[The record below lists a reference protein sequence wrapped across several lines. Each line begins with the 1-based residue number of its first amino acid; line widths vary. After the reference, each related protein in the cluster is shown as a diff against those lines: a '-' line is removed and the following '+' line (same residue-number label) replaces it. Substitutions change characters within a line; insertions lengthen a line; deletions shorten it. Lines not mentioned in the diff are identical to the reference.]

1 MPLDQN
7 RVGTNIPIVLALMLA
22 AFLAACEQ
30 TAQHLPATPPVA
42 SSDQPAVAIAGSAQ
56 DRFSAARLP
65 AAFAG
70 PSVIGGYARGCLARA
85 QALPLDGPN
94 WQVMRTSRNRYWGHP
109 TLIAFI
115 KTLAERESHA
125 GWHGLLVGD
134 LGQPRGGPSPT
145 GHASHQIGLDVDI
158 WLTPLPAH
166 RYSDAERESTAAP
179 SMLKPQ
185 TIKVDRKIFTSA
197 HVALIRR
204 AAQFAEVER
213 IFVNPGIK
221 KALCDSAGVDRSWL
235 AKVRPWRGH
244 DEHMHVRLRCPAGEA
259 MCEPQDAPPAGDGC
273 GAELASWLNST
284 DWLKP
289 GPEPQMQATPMSA
302 LPATCTQ
309 VVQAPDVQQTTAVN
323 R

>member
-1 MPLDQN
+1 MPLDQH
-7 RVGTNIPIVLALMLA
+7 RVGSKIGIVLALMLA

-30 TAQHLPATPPVA
+30 TAQHLPASA
-42 SSDQPAVAIAGSAQ
+42 PAVMPDQAVVALTDSAQ
-56 DRFSAARLP
+56 ARFSAVRLP
-65 AAFAG
+65 AALSG

-85 QALPLDGPN
+85 TALPFDGSH
-94 WQVMRTSRNRYWGHP
+94 WQVMRPSRNRYWGHP

-115 KTLAERESHA
+115 KELADRENSA
-125 GWHGLLVGD
+125 GWRGLLVGD

-158 WLTPLPAH
+158 WLVPMPAH
-166 RYSDAERESTAAP
+166 RYSAADRESTPAP

-185 TIKVDRKIFTSA
+185 TIEVDYSIFSA
-197 HVALIRR
+197 AQVSLIKR

-221 KALCDSAGVDRSWL
+221 KALCDRAGADRSWL

-259 MCEPQDAPPAGDGC
+259 MCEPQEAPPVGDGC
-273 GAELASWLNST
+273 GAELASWLKSK

-289 GPEPQMQATPMSA
+289 GPEPTMKATPMSA
-302 LPATCTQ
+302 LPATCMQ
-309 VVQAPDVQQTTAVN
+309 VVGAPDVQQTAVN